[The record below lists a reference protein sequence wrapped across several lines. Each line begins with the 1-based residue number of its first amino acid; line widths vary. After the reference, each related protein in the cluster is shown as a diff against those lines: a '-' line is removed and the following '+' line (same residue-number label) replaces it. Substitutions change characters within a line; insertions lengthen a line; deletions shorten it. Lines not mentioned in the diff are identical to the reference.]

1 MPIEKGRQGKA
12 TPSSPG
18 QDCLHIITGGGLS
31 ADKERDSYLTKTC
44 NKVLLLSLFTEQYV
58 LLDVE
63 ITSYP
68 CTNSLGV
75 AARLKS
81 CGTSAF

>member
-1 MPIEKGRQGKA
+1 M
-12 TPSSPG
+12 
-18 QDCLHIITGGGLS
+18 S
-31 ADKERDSYLTKTC
+31 ADKERDSYLTETC
-44 NKVLLLSLFTEQYV
+44 NRVLLLLSLFTKQYI

-75 AARLKS
+75 ISHCNNFMIFSIQSERRFELVLILL
-81 CGTSAF
+81 CQ